1 MVEAANAIA
10 PALRDGGPRRQRG
23 VPPDLTSGAIAIV
36 GMSCRLP
43 GAVDLA
49 GFWRLLRGGRDG
61 VGSA

>member
-1 MVEAANAIA
+1 MVESANE
-10 PALRDGGPRRQRG
+10 
-23 VPPDLTSGAIAIV
+23 IAIV